1 MKVLNYSD
9 LRQNLAE
16 NLNTVAEDH
25 EVLIVARSNEKN
37 VVIISLD
44 EYNSMQETLYLLGSD
59 ANAKRLNQAIEDI
72 NQGKY
77 IKRKLKE

>member
-1 MKVLNYSD
+1 MKVLNYTD

-16 NLNTVAEDH
+16 NLNTVVEDG
-25 EVLIVARSNEKN
+25 EVLIVSRSNEKN

-44 EYNSMQETLYLLGSD
+44 EYNSMQETLHLLSSEN
-59 ANAKRLNQAIEDI
+59 NAKRLNKAIKDMNE
-72 NQGKY
+72 GKF

>member
-16 NLNTVAEDH
+16 NLNIVAEDH
-25 EVLIVARSNEKN
+25 EVLIVSRSNEKN

-44 EYNSMQETLYLLGSD
+44 EYNSIQETLYLLSSEN
-59 ANAKRLNQAIEDI
+59 NAKRLNKAIDDMK
-72 NQGKY
+72 QGKF

>member
-16 NLNTVAEDH
+16 NLNMVAEDQ
-25 EVLIVARSNEKN
+25 EVLIVSRSKDKN

-44 EYNSMQETLYLLGSD
+44 EYNSMQETLYLLSSEN
-59 ANAKRLNQAIEDI
+59 NAKRLRQAIEEM
-72 NQGKY
+72 NQGKHL
-77 IKRKLKE
+77 KRKLKE

>member
-16 NLNTVAEDH
+16 NLNIVAEDH
-25 EVLIVARSNEKN
+25 EVLIVSRSNEKN

-44 EYNSMQETLYLLGSD
+44 EYNAMQETLYLLSSEN
-59 ANAKRLNQAIEDI
+59 NAKRLMSSIDDM
-72 NQGKY
+72 NQGKF